1 MKKISNSVAQ
11 TIKRI
16 TLSFTKES
24 ILAGFFFF
32 LVLCSWYI
40 LRPVRNE
47 MAVQNSEILPYLLGI
62 GALVMLLLNPIY
74 SWLASRKNLKGVLI
88 GCYSFFISNL
98 LGFIILLEF
107 FDPSSTISLN
117 QIFFYKSQ
125 FFDTAT
131 SISLSQIFYI
141 WCNVYSFFVV
151 SIFWVVIIN
160 LFRGVDAVNVYGVIA
175 AGGSLGAYLG
185 SEISKQLASTFNE
198 SGIVFFTMIAIVFLF
213 LALMTGLGLMKRF
226 SNLEGIN
233 ESPGGSS
240 FDAIKN
246 LISSS
251 QIRSIGLYMYLWTAL
266 MTVHWI
272 TSVEII
278 NDWSSDGGNRIIFFS
293 QIEQTVTILTLC
305 TQFFLTA
312 ALIRIVG
319 PRYILMSYGFL
330 FTGVFIGYFMAPT
343 IGYVFVVTIIL
354 RLFEYGINKPT
365 RELIFSYLKKID
377 RYKSSVFVDTFLVRL
392 GDFSG
397 SGLIL
402 ISKSAGVVFSQV
414 PLLAIPFAGCVALL
428 GFKIPPK
435 EQSQQQNGRIR
446 L

>member
-1 MKKISNSVAQ
+1 MKVLFHSMVKGF
-11 TIKRI
+11 KRI
-16 TLSFTKES
+16 ALSFTKES

-62 GALVMLLLNPIY
+62 GALVMLALNPVY
-74 SWLASRKNLKGVLI
+74 SWLASRKNLRGVLV

-98 LGFIILLEF
+98 LVFIILW
-107 FDPSSTISLN
+107 
-117 QIFFYKSQ
+117 Q
-125 FFDTAT
+125 FFDLSS
-131 SISLSQIFYI
+131 SIMLSQIFYI

-160 LFRGVDAVNVYGVIA
+160 LFRGENAANVFGVIA
-175 AGGSLGAYLG
+175 AGGSIGAYLG

-198 SGIVFFTMIAIVFLF
+198 SGIIFFTMIAIVFLS
-213 LALMTGLGLMKRF
+213 LALIAGLGLMKRF
-226 SNLEGIN
+226 SGLQGIH

-240 FDAIKN
+240 FDALKN
-246 LISSS
+246 LISST

-266 MTVHWI
+266 MTIHWI

-278 NDWSSDGGNRIIFFS
+278 NAWSSDGGDRIIFFTE
-293 QIEQTVTILTLC
+293 IEQTVTVITLF

-312 ALIRIVG
+312 AILRIVG
-319 PRYILMSYGFL
+319 PKYILMSYGFL
-330 FTGVFIGYFMAPT
+330 FTGVFVGYFLSPT
-343 IGYVFVVTIIL
+343 IGYVFFVTIVL

-377 RYKSSVFVDTFLVRL
+377 RYKSSVLVDTFLVRL

-397 SGLIL
+397 SGFIL
-402 ISKSAGVVFSQV
+402 ISKSVGVAFSQV

-428 GFKIPPK
+428 GYKIPPK
-435 EQSQQQNGRIR
+435 KKINS
-446 L
+446 

>member
-1 MKKISNSVAQ
+1 MNNFLKLISQAL
-11 TIKRI
+11 KRLS
-16 TLSFTKES
+16 LSFTKES
-24 ILAGFFFF
+24 FLAGFFFF

-62 GALVMLLLNPIY
+62 GALVMLFLNPVY
-74 SWLASRKNLKGVLI
+74 SWLASRRNLRGVLL
-88 GCYSFFISNL
+88 GCYSFFILNL
-98 LGFIILLEF
+98 LGFIILWKF
-107 FDPSSTISLN
+107 FDLSSS
-117 QIFFYKSQ
+117 IF
-125 FFDTAT
+125 
-131 SISLSQIFYI
+131 LSQIFYV

-160 LFRGVDAVNVYGVIA
+160 LFRGDNAANVFGVIA

-198 SGIVFFTMIAIVFLF
+198 SGIIFFTMIAIVFLI
-213 LALMTGLGLMKRF
+213 LALIAGLSLMNRF
-226 SNLEGIN
+226 TDLEGIKD
-233 ESPGGSS
+233 SPGGTS
-240 FDAIKN
+240 FDAIQN

-272 TSVEII
+272 TSVEIV
-278 NDWSSDGGNRIIFFS
+278 NAWSSDGGNRIIFFS
-293 QIEQTVTILTLC
+293 EIEQTVTVLTLF

-312 ALIRIVG
+312 AIMRLIG
-319 PRYILMSYGFL
+319 PKYILMTYGFL
-330 FTGVFIGYFMAPT
+330 FTGVFIGYFLYPT
-343 IGYVFVVTIIL
+343 IGYVFIVTIIL
-354 RLFEYGINKPT
+354 RLFEYGVNKPT

-397 SGLIL
+397 SGFIL

-414 PLLAIPFAGCVALL
+414 PLLAIPFAGCLAFIGL
-428 GFKIPPK
+428 KIPPK
-435 EQSQQQNGRIR
+435 SKN
-446 L
+446 